1 MAKRF
6 LDTNSIL
13 TDCTDISNVA
23 ISSKTLDEL
32 ENIKSSSH
40 KDNDIKY
47 KARVAVRA
55 IREQKPEIVVVQKSD
70 YDKIEELGLEI
81 TNDNLI
87 IASAWRY
94 SQENPI
100 VFVTN
105 DILCGLIAE
114 KYFGLNVE
122 NLKETNDNV
131 YKGFRVVQPTDE
143 ELKLKNGDVYK
154 GYKTI
159 RGNSD
164 IINKYMES
172 IDYNDWS
179 VNEYL
184 IIENTDDNTSKEMRF
199 DGEKFV
205 NLKLPSS
212 KFIKGKNSLQRCALD
227 ILMNPD
233 ITIASI
239 LGGYGSGKTFLSM
252 QMALYNV
259 VEKGNQAKILG
270 VREVLGEGKE
280 VGYLKGDFDSKTE
293 LFFLPLVQQLNGGEF
308 ELESLKQRGVID
320 TNIPFY
326 MKGTTYNNT
335 IIVVDEAEDLSEK
348 QIRLIGTR
356 LGENSKIYLAGDYK
370 QSVVNTGTNN
380 ALIKMCN
387 QFKGNKN
394 FGCIYLGEDVRSETS
409 KLFAE
414 IFDN

>member
-1 MAKRF
+1 MARKF
-6 LDTNSIL
+6 IDTNILL
-13 TDCTDISNVA
+13 TDCSDISDT
-23 ISSKTLDEL
+23 ILSSKTIEEL
-32 ENIKSSSH
+32 ENIKASAN
-40 KDNDIKY
+40 KDAEIKY
-47 KARVAVRA
+47 KARQAVRA
-55 IREQKPEIVVVQKSD
+55 IKEQKPEIIVVDKID
-70 YDKIEELGLEI
+70 YDRIESLGLEV

-87 IASAWRY
+87 IASADRY
-94 SQENPI
+94 SRLNPEEDV
-100 VFVTN
+100 VFCTN

-114 KYFGLNVE
+114 KYFGLKVE
-122 NLKETNDNV
+122 EVSQKKDNI
-131 YKGFRVVQPTDE
+131 
-143 ELKLKNGDVYK
+143 YK
-154 GYKTI
+154 GYKVVH
-159 RGNSD
+159 GNSNT
-164 IINKYMES
+164 INEYMNS
-172 IDYNDWS
+172 IDFGDWS

-233 ITIASI
+233 ITIAAI
-239 LGGYGSGKTFLSM
+239 LGGYGSGKTFVSM

-259 VEKGNQAKILG
+259 VEKGNQSKILG

-280 VGYLKGDFDSKTE
+280 VGYLKGNFDSKTE
-293 LFFLPLVQQLNGGEF
+293 LFFLPLVQQPNGGEF

-335 IIVVDEAEDLSEK
+335 IIVVDEAEDLTEK

-414 IFDN
+414 IFND

>member
-1 MAKRF
+1 MARRLF
-6 LDTNSIL
+6 DTNAIL
-13 TDCTDISNVA
+13 ADCTDISNVL

-94 SQENPI
+94 TMMNVNADL

-105 DILCGLIAE
+105 DVLAGLIAE
-114 KYFGLNVE
+114 EYFGLDVE
-122 NLKETNDNV
+122 NLKETNDNI
-131 YKGFRVVQPTDE
+131 
-143 ELKLKNGDVYK
+143 YK

-233 ITIASI
+233 ITIAAI

-387 QFKGNKN
+387 QFKGNKM

>member
-1 MAKRF
+1 MAILF
-6 LDTNSIL
+6 YDTNAIL
-13 TDCTDISNVA
+13 TDCTDISNGI
-23 ISSKTLDEL
+23 ISSKTLEEL
-32 ENIKSSSH
+32 ENIKTSIH

-47 KARVAVRA
+47 KARQAVRA
-55 IREQKPEIVVVQKSD
+55 IKEQKPEIVVVQKSD

-94 SQENPI
+94 TMMNVNADL

-105 DILCGLIAE
+105 DVLAGLIAE
-114 KYFGLNVE
+114 EYFGLDVE
-122 NLKETNDNV
+122 NLKETNDNI
-131 YKGFRVVQPTDE
+131 
-143 ELKLKNGDVYK
+143 YK

-233 ITIASI
+233 ITVAAI
-239 LGGYGSGKTFLSM
+239 LGGYGSGKTFVSM

>member
-1 MAKRF
+1 MARKF
-6 LDTNSIL
+6 IDTNVLL
-13 TDCTDISNVA
+13 TECSDISDT
-23 ISSKTLDEL
+23 ILSSKTIEEL
-32 ENIKSSSH
+32 ENIKASAN
-40 KDNDIKY
+40 KDAEIKY
-47 KARVAVRA
+47 KARQAVRA
-55 IREQKPEIVVVQKSD
+55 IKEQKPEIVVVDKID
-70 YDKIEELGLEI
+70 YDRIESLGIEV

-87 IASAWRY
+87 IASADRY
-94 SQENPI
+94 SRLNPEEDV
-100 VFVTN
+100 VFCTN

-114 KYFGLNVE
+114 KYFGLKVE
-122 NLKETNDNV
+122 EVSQKKDNI
-131 YKGFRVVQPTDE
+131 
-143 ELKLKNGDVYK
+143 YK
-154 GYKTI
+154 GYKVVH
-159 RGNSD
+159 GNSNT
-164 IINKYMES
+164 INEYMNS
-172 IDYNDWS
+172 IDFSDWS

-184 IIENTDDNTSKEMRF
+184 IIENTDDGTSKEMRF

-233 ITIASI
+233 ITIAAI
-239 LGGYGSGKTFLSM
+239 LGGYGSGKTFVSM

-259 VEKGNQAKILG
+259 VEKGNQSKILG

-335 IIVVDEAEDLSEK
+335 IIVVDEAEDLTEK

-356 LGENSKIYLAGDYK
+356 LGENSKIYLAGDYN
-370 QSVVNTGTNN
+370 QSVINTGTNN
-380 ALIKMCN
+380 ALVKMCN
-387 QFKGNKN
+387 QFKGNKM

>member
-1 MAKRF
+1 MARKF
-6 LDTNSIL
+6 IDTNILL
-13 TDCTDISNVA
+13 TDCSDISDT
-23 ISSKTLDEL
+23 ILSSKTIEEL
-32 ENIKSSSH
+32 ENIKASAN
-40 KDNDIKY
+40 KDAEIKY
-47 KARVAVRA
+47 KARQAVRA
-55 IREQKPEIVVVQKSD
+55 IKEQKPEIIVVDKID
-70 YDKIEELGLEI
+70 YDRIESLGLEV

-87 IASAWRY
+87 IASADRY
-94 SQENPI
+94 SRLNPEEDV
-100 VFVTN
+100 VFCTN

-114 KYFGLNVE
+114 KYFGLKVE
-122 NLKETNDNV
+122 EVSQKKDNI
-131 YKGFRVVQPTDE
+131 
-143 ELKLKNGDVYK
+143 YK
-154 GYKTI
+154 GYKVVH
-159 RGNSD
+159 GNSNT
-164 IINKYMES
+164 INEYMNS
-172 IDYNDWS
+172 IDFGDWS

-233 ITIASI
+233 ITIAAI
-239 LGGYGSGKTFLSM
+239 LGGYGSGKTFVSM

-259 VEKGNQAKILG
+259 VEKGNQSKILG

-335 IIVVDEAEDLSEK
+335 IIVVDEAEDLTEK

-380 ALIKMCN
+380 ALVKMCN

-414 IFDN
+414 IFND

>member
-1 MAKRF
+1 MARKF
-6 LDTNSIL
+6 IDTNILL
-13 TDCTDISNVA
+13 TDCSDISDT
-23 ISSKTLDEL
+23 ILSSKTIEEL
-32 ENIKSSSH
+32 ENIKASAN
-40 KDNDIKY
+40 KDAEIKY
-47 KARVAVRA
+47 KARQAVRA
-55 IREQKPEIVVVQKSD
+55 IKEQKPEIIVVDKID
-70 YDKIEELGLEI
+70 YDRIESLGLEV

-87 IASAWRY
+87 IASADRY
-94 SQENPI
+94 SRLNPEEDV
-100 VFVTN
+100 VFCTN

-114 KYFGLNVE
+114 KYFGLKVE
-122 NLKETNDNV
+122 EVSQKKDNI
-131 YKGFRVVQPTDE
+131 
-143 ELKLKNGDVYK
+143 YK
-154 GYKTI
+154 GYKVVH
-159 RGNSD
+159 GNSNT
-164 IINKYMES
+164 INEYMNS
-172 IDYNDWS
+172 IDFGDWS

-233 ITIASI
+233 ITIAAI
-239 LGGYGSGKTFLSM
+239 LGGYGSGKTFVSM

-259 VEKGNQAKILG
+259 VEKGNQSKILG

-335 IIVVDEAEDLSEK
+335 IIVVDEAEDLTEK

-370 QSVVNTGTNN
+370 QSVINTGTNN
-380 ALIKMCN
+380 ALVKMCN

-414 IFDN
+414 IFND

>member
-1 MAKRF
+1 MAKKF
-6 LDTNSIL
+6 LDTNAIL
-13 TDCTDISNVA
+13 TDCTDISNVI
-23 ISSKTLDEL
+23 ISSKTLEEL

-40 KDNDIKY
+40 KDTDIKY

-94 SQENPI
+94 SQENSI
-100 VFVTN
+100 VFVTQ
-105 DILCGLIAE
+105 DVLCSLIA
-114 KYFGLNVE
+114 KTYFGLDV
-122 NLKETNDNV
+122 
-131 YKGFRVVQPTDE
+131 E
-143 ELKLKNGDVYK
+143 ELKLKNDDVYK

-233 ITIASI
+233 ITVAAI
-239 LGGYGSGKTFLSM
+239 LGGYGSGKTFVSM

-387 QFKGNKN
+387 QFKGNKC

>member
-1 MAKRF
+1 MARKF
-6 LDTNSIL
+6 YDTNAVI
-13 TDCTDISNVA
+13 TDCSDLTGVILSG
-23 ISSKTLDEL
+23 KTIEEL
-32 ENIKSSSH
+32 ENIKASAN
-40 KDNDIKY
+40 KDAEIKY
-47 KARVAVRA
+47 KARQAVRA
-55 IREQKPEIVVVQKSD
+55 IKEQKPEIIVVDKID
-70 YDKIEELGLEI
+70 YDRIESLGLEV

-87 IASAWRY
+87 IASADRY
-94 SQENPI
+94 SRLNPEEDV
-100 VFVTN
+100 VFCTN

-114 KYFGLNVE
+114 KYFGLKVE
-122 NLKETNDNV
+122 EVSQKKDNI
-131 YKGFRVVQPTDE
+131 
-143 ELKLKNGDVYK
+143 YK
-154 GYKTI
+154 GYKVVH
-159 RGNSD
+159 GNSNT
-164 IINKYMES
+164 INEYMNS
-172 IDYNDWS
+172 IDFGDWS

-233 ITIASI
+233 ITIAAI
-239 LGGYGSGKTFLSM
+239 LGGYGSGKTFVSM

-259 VEKGNQAKILG
+259 VEKGNQSKILG

-335 IIVVDEAEDLSEK
+335 IIVVDEAEDLTEK

-380 ALIKMCN
+380 ALVKMCN

-414 IFDN
+414 IFND

>member
-1 MAKRF
+1 MIKRF
-6 LDTNSIL
+6 LDTNILL
-13 TDCTDISNVA
+13 TDCSDIYDCVV
-23 ISSKTLDEL
+23 SSKSIEEL
-32 ENIKSSSH
+32 ETIKTSSY

-47 KARVAVRA
+47 KARQAVRA
-55 IREQKPEIVVVQKSD
+55 IKEQKPEIIVVQQID
-70 YDKIEELGLEI
+70 YDKLNALNLEI

-87 IASAWRY
+87 ICSAFRY
-94 SQENPI
+94 TMMNADTDL

-105 DILCGLIAE
+105 DILCGLIAQN
-114 KYFGLNVE
+114 YFGLNVE
-122 NLKETNDNV
+122 SVDN
-131 YKGFRVVQPTDE
+131 KKD
-143 ELKLKNGDVYK
+143 DIYK
-154 GYKTI
+154 GYKII

-164 IINKYMES
+164 IINDYMTS

-205 NLKLPSS
+205 NLKLPPS

-233 ITIASI
+233 ITIAAI
-239 LGGYGSGKTFLSM
+239 LGGYGSGKTFISM

-259 VEKGNQAKILG
+259 VEKGNQSKILG

-293 LFFLPLVQQLNGGEF
+293 LFFLPLVQQLSGGEF

-335 IIVVDEAEDLSEK
+335 IIVVDEAEDLNEK

-356 LGENSKIYLAGDYK
+356 LGENSKIYLAGDYN
-370 QSVVNTGTNN
+370 QSVINTGTNN
-380 ALIKMCN
+380 ALVKMCN

>member
-1 MAKRF
+1 MAIRF
-6 LDTNSIL
+6 YDTNAIIS
-13 TDCTDISNVA
+13 DCTDISNVL

-32 ENIKSSSH
+32 ENIKISSH

-70 YDKIEELGLEI
+70 YDKIEELGLEV

-94 SQENPI
+94 TMMNVNADL

-105 DILCGLIAE
+105 DVLAGLIAE
-114 KYFGLNVE
+114 EYFGLDVE
-122 NLKETNDNV
+122 NLKETNDNI
-131 YKGFRVVQPTDE
+131 YKGF
-143 ELKLKNGDVYK
+143 
-154 GYKTI
+154 KTI

-233 ITIASI
+233 ITIAAI

>member
-1 MAKRF
+1 MLKKF
-6 LDTNSIL
+6 LDTNALL
-13 TDCTDISNVA
+13 TDCSDLSDCV
-23 ISSKTLDEL
+23 ISSKTIEEL
-32 ENIKSSSH
+32 ENIKTSSY

-47 KARVAVRA
+47 KARQAVRA
-55 IREQKPEIVVVQKSD
+55 IKEQKPEIIVVEKVD
-70 YDKIEELGLEI
+70 YNKVESLDLEI
-81 TNDNLI
+81 SNDNLI
-87 IASAWRY
+87 IASAFRY
-94 SQENPI
+94 NIHNPV

-122 NLKETNDNV
+122 SVDN
-131 YKGFRVVQPTDE
+131 KKD
-143 ELKLKNGDVYK
+143 DIYK
-154 GYKTI
+154 GYKII

-164 IINKYMES
+164 IINDYMTS

-184 IIENTDDNTSKEMRF
+184 IIENTDDSTSKEMRF

-205 NLKLPSS
+205 NLKLPPS

-233 ITIASI
+233 ITIAAI
-239 LGGYGSGKTFLSM
+239 LGGYGSGKTFISM

-259 VEKGNQAKILG
+259 VEKGNQSKILG

-293 LFFLPLVQQLNGGEF
+293 LFFLPLVQQLSGGEF

-335 IIVVDEAEDLSEK
+335 IIVVDEAEDLNEK

-356 LGENSKIYLAGDYK
+356 LGENSKIYLAGDYN
-370 QSVVNTGTNN
+370 QSVINTGTNN
-380 ALIKMCN
+380 ALVKMCN

-414 IFDN
+414 IFDK

>member
-6 LDTNSIL
+6 FDTNAIL
-13 TDCTDISNVA
+13 ADCSDLSNVVL
-23 ISSKTLDEL
+23 SSKTLEEL
-32 ENIKSSSH
+32 ENIKSSVH
-40 KDNDIKY
+40 KDADVKY
-47 KARVAVRA
+47 KARLAVRA
-55 IREQKPEIVVVQKSD
+55 IKEQNPEIVVVEKDD
-70 YDKIEELGLEI
+70 YYMVESNCLEI

-94 SQENPI
+94 SKENNA

-105 DILCGLIAE
+105 DVLCELIA
-114 KYFGLNVE
+114 KNYFQLEVE
-122 NLKETNDNV
+122 NLKETND
-131 YKGFRVVQPTDE
+131 
-143 ELKLKNGDVYK
+143 DVYK
-154 GYKTI
+154 GYKI
-159 RGNSD
+159 IHGNSD
-164 IINKYMES
+164 IINEYMNS
-172 IDYNDWS
+172 IDYNDWF

-184 IIENTDDNTSKEMRF
+184 IIENTDDDTSKEMRF

-233 ITIASI
+233 ITIAVI

-259 VEKGNQAKILG
+259 VEKGNQGKILG
-270 VREVLGEGKE
+270 IRETLGEGRE
-280 VGYLKGDFDSKTE
+280 VGYLKGDFQSKTE

-308 ELESLKQRGVID
+308 ELESLKQRGVLE

-335 IIVVDEAEDLSEK
+335 IIIVDEAEDLNEK
-348 QIRLIGTR
+348 QIKLIGTR

-387 QFKGNKN
+387 QFKGNKM

>member
-1 MAKRF
+1 MAKKF
-6 LDTNSIL
+6 YDTNALLI
-13 TDCTDISNVA
+13 DCSDLSNV
-23 ISSKTLDEL
+23 ILSSKSIEEL
-32 ENIKSSSH
+32 ENIKTSSY

-47 KARVAVRA
+47 KARQAVRA
-55 IREQKPEIVVVQKSD
+55 IREQKPEIIVVQQID
-70 YDKIEELGLEI
+70 YDKLNALNLEI

-87 IASAWRY
+87 ICSAFRY
-94 SQENPI
+94 TMINVDTDL

-105 DILCGLIAE
+105 DILCGLIAQN
-114 KYFGLNVE
+114 YFGLNVE
-122 NLKETNDNV
+122 SVDN
-131 YKGFRVVQPTDE
+131 KKD
-143 ELKLKNGDVYK
+143 DIYK
-154 GYKTI
+154 GYKII

-164 IINKYMES
+164 IINDYMTS

-184 IIENTDDNTSKEMRF
+184 IIENTDDGTSKEMRF

-205 NLKLPSS
+205 NLKLPPS

-233 ITIASI
+233 ITIAAI
-239 LGGYGSGKTFLSM
+239 LGGYGSGKTFISM

-259 VEKGNQAKILG
+259 VEKGNQSKILG

-293 LFFLPLVQQLNGGEF
+293 LFFLPLVQQLSGGEF

-335 IIVVDEAEDLSEK
+335 IIVVDEAEDLNEK

-356 LGENSKIYLAGDYK
+356 LGENSKIYLAGDYN
-370 QSVVNTGTNN
+370 QSVINTGTNN
-380 ALIKMCN
+380 ALVKMCN

-414 IFDN
+414 IFDK

>member
-1 MAKRF
+1 MARKF
-6 LDTNSIL
+6 IDTNVLI
-13 TDCTDISNVA
+13 TDCSDISDT
-23 ISSKTLDEL
+23 ILSSKTIEEL
-32 ENIKSSSH
+32 ENIKVSAN
-40 KDNDIKY
+40 KDAEIKY
-47 KARVAVRA
+47 KARQAVRA
-55 IREQKPEIVVVQKSD
+55 IKEQKPEIIVVDKID
-70 YDKIEELGLEI
+70 YDRIESLGLEV

-87 IASAWRY
+87 IASADRY
-94 SQENPI
+94 SRLNPEEDV
-100 VFVTN
+100 VFCTN

-114 KYFGLNVE
+114 KYFGLKVE
-122 NLKETNDNV
+122 EVSQK
-131 YKGFRVVQPTDE
+131 
-143 ELKLKNGDVYK
+143 KNNIYK
-154 GYKTI
+154 GYKVVH
-159 RGNSD
+159 GNSNT
-164 IINKYMES
+164 INEYMNS
-172 IDYNDWS
+172 IDFSDWS

-233 ITIASI
+233 ITIAAI
-239 LGGYGSGKTFLSM
+239 LGGYGSGKTFVSM

-335 IIVVDEAEDLSEK
+335 IIVVDEAEDLTEK

-356 LGENSKIYLAGDYK
+356 LGENSKIYLAGDYN

-387 QFKGNKN
+387 QFKGNKM

>member
-1 MAKRF
+1 MFRKF
-6 LDTNSIL
+6 LDTNAIL
-13 TDCTDISNVA
+13 TDCSDLSDA
-23 ISSKTLDEL
+23 ILSSKTLEEL

-70 YDKIEELGLEI
+70 YDKIEELGLEV

-94 SQENPI
+94 TMMNVNADL

-105 DILCGLIAE
+105 DVLAGLIAE
-114 KYFGLNVE
+114 EYFGLDVE
-122 NLKETNDNV
+122 NLKETNDN
-131 YKGFRVVQPTDE
+131 
-143 ELKLKNGDVYK
+143 VYK

-233 ITIASI
+233 ITIAAI

-387 QFKGNKN
+387 QFKGNKM

>member
-1 MAKRF
+1 MAKRLF
-6 LDTNSIL
+6 DTNAIL
-13 TDCTDISNVA
+13 TDCTDISNVL
-23 ISSKTLDEL
+23 ISSKTLEEL

-87 IASAWRY
+87 IASAYRY
-94 SQENPI
+94 TMMNVDTDL

-105 DILCGLIAE
+105 DILCGLIAQN
-114 KYFGLNVE
+114 YFGLNVE
-122 NLKETNDNV
+122 SVDN
-131 YKGFRVVQPTDE
+131 KKD
-143 ELKLKNGDVYK
+143 DIYK
-154 GYKTI
+154 GYKII

-164 IINKYMES
+164 IINDYMTS

-184 IIENTDDNTSKEMRF
+184 IIENTDDSTSKEMRF

-205 NLKLPSS
+205 NLKLPPS

-233 ITIASI
+233 ITIAAI
-239 LGGYGSGKTFLSM
+239 LGGYGSGKTFISM

>member
-13 TDCTDISNVA
+13 TDCTDISNVV
-23 ISSKTLDEL
+23 ISSKTLEEL
-32 ENIKSSSH
+32 ENIKTSSH

-55 IREQKPEIVVVQKSD
+55 IREQKPEVVVIQQID
-70 YDKIEELGLEI
+70 YDKLNALNLEI

-87 IASAWRY
+87 IASAFRY
-94 SQENPI
+94 TMMNVDTDV

-105 DILCGLIAE
+105 DILAGLIAE
-114 KYFGLNVE
+114 KYFRLTVE
-122 NLKETNDNV
+122 SISDKKD
-131 YKGFRVVQPTDE
+131 DI
-143 ELKLKNGDVYK
+143 YK

-164 IINKYMES
+164 VINDYMTS
-172 IDYNDWS
+172 IDYNNWS
-179 VNEYL
+179 ANEYL
-184 IIENTDDNTSKEMRF
+184 IIENTDDGTSKEMRF
-199 DGEKFV
+199 DGEKFI
-205 NLKLPSS
+205 NLKLPPS

-227 ILMNPD
+227 ILNNPD
-233 ITIASI
+233 ITIAAI
-239 LGGYGSGKTFLSM
+239 LGGYGSGKTHISM

-293 LFFLPLVQQLNGGEF
+293 LFFLPLVQQLSGGEF

-335 IIVVDEAEDLSEK
+335 IIVVDEAEDLTEK
-348 QIRLIGTR
+348 QIKLIGTR
-356 LGENSKIYLAGDYK
+356 LGDNSKIYFAGDYN
-370 QSVVNTGTNN
+370 QSVINTGTNN
-380 ALIKMCN
+380 ALVKMCN

>member
-1 MAKRF
+1 MATRF
-6 LDTNSIL
+6 YDTNSIIA
-13 TDCTDISNVA
+13 DCTDISNVL

-47 KARVAVRA
+47 KARIAVRA

-94 SQENPI
+94 TMMNVNADL

-105 DILCGLIAE
+105 DVLAGLIAE
-114 KYFGLNVE
+114 EYFGLDVE
-122 NLKETNDNV
+122 NLKETNDNI
-131 YKGFRVVQPTDE
+131 
-143 ELKLKNGDVYK
+143 YK

-233 ITIASI
+233 ITVAAI
-239 LGGYGSGKTFLSM
+239 LGGYGSGKTFVSM

-387 QFKGNKN
+387 QFKGNKM

>member
-1 MAKRF
+1 MARKF
-6 LDTNSIL
+6 IDTNVLI
-13 TDCTDISNVA
+13 TDCSDISDT
-23 ISSKTLDEL
+23 ILSSKTIEEL
-32 ENIKSSSH
+32 ENIKTSAN
-40 KDNDIKY
+40 KDAEIKY
-47 KARVAVRA
+47 KARQAVRA
-55 IREQKPEIVVVQKSD
+55 IREQKPEIVVVQQID
-70 YDKIEELGLEI
+70 YDKLDALNLEI

-87 IASAWRY
+87 IASAFRY
-94 SQENPI
+94 TMMNVDTDLI
-100 VFVTN
+100 FVTN
-105 DILCGLIAE
+105 DVLCGLIAE

-122 NLKETNDNV
+122 NLKETNDN
-131 YKGFRVVQPTDE
+131 
-143 ELKLKNGDVYK
+143 VYK

-184 IIENTDDNTSKEMRF
+184 IIENIDDDTSKEMRF

-233 ITIASI
+233 ITIAAI

-259 VEKGNQAKILG
+259 VEKGNQGKILG
-270 VREVLGEGKE
+270 IRETLGEGRE
-280 VGYLKGDFDSKTE
+280 VGYLKGDFQSKTE

-308 ELESLKQRGVID
+308 ELESLKQRGILE

-335 IIVVDEAEDLSEK
+335 IIIVDEAEDLSEK

>member
-1 MAKRF
+1 MAKKF
-6 LDTNSIL
+6 LDTNALLI
-13 TDCTDISNVA
+13 DCSDISNSV
-23 ISSKTLDEL
+23 ISSKTIEEL
-32 ENIKSSSH
+32 ENIKTSSY
-40 KDNDIKY
+40 KDAEIKY
-47 KARVAVRA
+47 KARQAVRA
-55 IREQKPEIVVVQKSD
+55 IKEQKPEIIVVQQID
-70 YDKIEELGLEI
+70 YDKLNTLNLEI

-87 IASAWRY
+87 ICSAFRY
-94 SQENPI
+94 TMMNVDTDL

-122 NLKETNDNV
+122 
-131 YKGFRVVQPTDE
+131 
-143 ELKLKNGDVYK
+143 ELKLKNDDVYK

-233 ITIASI
+233 ITIAAI

-335 IIVVDEAEDLSEK
+335 IIIVDEAEDLSEK

>member
-1 MAKRF
+1 MVKRLF
-6 LDTNSIL
+6 DTNAIL
-13 TDCTDISNVA
+13 TDCTDISNVL

-32 ENIKSSSH
+32 ENIKISSH

-94 SQENPI
+94 TMMNVNADL

-105 DILCGLIAE
+105 DVLAGLIAE
-114 KYFGLNVE
+114 EYFGLDVE
-122 NLKETNDNV
+122 NLKETNDNI
-131 YKGFRVVQPTDE
+131 YKGF
-143 ELKLKNGDVYK
+143 
-154 GYKTI
+154 KTI

-233 ITIASI
+233 ITIAAI

>member
-1 MAKRF
+1 MARKF
-6 LDTNSIL
+6 IDTNVLL
-13 TDCTDISNVA
+13 TECSDISDT
-23 ISSKTLDEL
+23 ILSSKTIEEL
-32 ENIKSSSH
+32 ENIKASAN
-40 KDNDIKY
+40 KDAEIKY
-47 KARVAVRA
+47 KARQAVRA
-55 IREQKPEIVVVQKSD
+55 IKEQKPEIVVVDKID
-70 YDKIEELGLEI
+70 YDRIESLGIEV

-87 IASAWRY
+87 IASADRY
-94 SQENPI
+94 SRLNPEEDV
-100 VFVTN
+100 VFCTN

-114 KYFGLNVE
+114 KYFGLKVE
-122 NLKETNDNV
+122 EVSQKKDNI
-131 YKGFRVVQPTDE
+131 
-143 ELKLKNGDVYK
+143 YK
-154 GYKTI
+154 GYKVVH
-159 RGNSD
+159 GNSNT
-164 IINKYMES
+164 INEYMNS
-172 IDYNDWS
+172 IDFSDWS

-184 IIENTDDNTSKEMRF
+184 IIENTDDGTSKEMRF

-233 ITIASI
+233 ITIAAI
-239 LGGYGSGKTFLSM
+239 LGGYGSGKTFVSM

-259 VEKGNQAKILG
+259 VEKGNQSKILG

-335 IIVVDEAEDLSEK
+335 IIVVDEAEDLTEK

-356 LGENSKIYLAGDYK
+356 LGENSKIYLAGDYN
-370 QSVVNTGTNN
+370 QSVINTGTNN
-380 ALIKMCN
+380 ALVKMCN

-414 IFDN
+414 IFND

>member
-1 MAKRF
+1 MAIRF
-6 LDTNSIL
+6 YDTNAIL
-13 TDCTDISNVA
+13 TDCTDISNVV
-23 ISSKTLDEL
+23 ISSKTLEEL

-55 IREQKPEIVVVQKSD
+55 ICEQKPEIVVVQKSD

-81 TNDNLI
+81 NNDNLI
-87 IASAWRY
+87 ISSAYRY
-94 SQENPI
+94 TMMNTDTDL

-105 DILCGLIAE
+105 DILAGLIAE

-122 NLKETNDNV
+122 NLKETNDN
-131 YKGFRVVQPTDE
+131 
-143 ELKLKNGDVYK
+143 VYK

-184 IIENTDDNTSKEMRF
+184 IIENIDDDTSKEMRF

-233 ITIASI
+233 ITIAAI

-259 VEKGNQAKILG
+259 VEKGNQGKILG
-270 VREVLGEGKE
+270 IRETLGEGRE
-280 VGYLKGDFDSKTE
+280 VGYLKGDFQSKTE

-308 ELESLKQRGVID
+308 ELESLKQRGILE

-335 IIVVDEAEDLSEK
+335 IIIVDEAEDLSEK

-370 QSVVNTGTNN
+370 QSVVNTRTNN

>member
-1 MAKRF
+1 MARKF

-13 TDCTDISNVA
+13 TDCTDISNVV

-55 IREQKPEIVVVQKSD
+55 ICEQKPEIVVVQKSD

-81 TNDNLI
+81 NNDNLI
-87 IASAWRY
+87 ISSAYRY
-94 SQENPI
+94 TMMNTDTDL

-105 DILCGLIAE
+105 DILAGLIAE

-122 NLKETNDNV
+122 NLKETNDN
-131 YKGFRVVQPTDE
+131 
-143 ELKLKNGDVYK
+143 VYK

-184 IIENTDDNTSKEMRF
+184 IIENIDDDTSKEMRF

-233 ITIASI
+233 ITIAAI

-259 VEKGNQAKILG
+259 VEKGNQGKILG
-270 VREVLGEGKE
+270 IRETLGEGRE
-280 VGYLKGDFDSKTE
+280 VGYLKGDFQSKTE

-308 ELESLKQRGVID
+308 ELESLKQRGILE

-335 IIVVDEAEDLSEK
+335 IIIVDEAEDLSEK

>member
-1 MAKRF
+1 MARRLF
-6 LDTNSIL
+6 DTNAIL
-13 TDCTDISNVA
+13 ADCTDISNVV
-23 ISSKTLDEL
+23 ISSKTLEEL
-32 ENIKSSSH
+32 ENIKTSSH

-55 IREQKPEIVVVQKSD
+55 IREQKPEIVIVQKSD

-94 SQENPI
+94 TMMNVNADL

-105 DILCGLIAE
+105 DVLAGLIAE
-114 KYFGLNVE
+114 EYFGLDVE
-122 NLKETNDNV
+122 NLKETNDNI
-131 YKGFRVVQPTDE
+131 
-143 ELKLKNGDVYK
+143 YK

-233 ITIASI
+233 ITIAAI

-387 QFKGNKN
+387 QFKGNKM

>member
-1 MAKRF
+1 MARKF
-6 LDTNSIL
+6 YDTNAVI
-13 TDCTDISNVA
+13 TDCSDLTGVIFSG
-23 ISSKTLDEL
+23 KTIEEL
-32 ENIKSSSH
+32 ENIKASAN
-40 KDNDIKY
+40 KDAEIKY
-47 KARVAVRA
+47 KARQAVRA
-55 IREQKPEIVVVQKSD
+55 IKEQKPEIIVVDKID
-70 YDKIEELGLEI
+70 YDRIESLGLEV

-87 IASAWRY
+87 IASADRY
-94 SQENPI
+94 SRLNPEEDV
-100 VFVTN
+100 VFCTN

-114 KYFGLNVE
+114 KYFGLKVE
-122 NLKETNDNV
+122 EVSQKKDNI
-131 YKGFRVVQPTDE
+131 
-143 ELKLKNGDVYK
+143 YK
-154 GYKTI
+154 GYKVVH
-159 RGNSD
+159 GNSNT
-164 IINKYMES
+164 INEYMNS
-172 IDYNDWS
+172 IDFGDWS

-233 ITIASI
+233 IKIAAI
-239 LGGYGSGKTFLSM
+239 LGGYGSGKTFVSM

-259 VEKGNQAKILG
+259 IEKGNQSKILG

-335 IIVVDEAEDLSEK
+335 IIVVDEAEDLTEK

-356 LGENSKIYLAGDYK
+356 LGENSKIYLAGDYN
-370 QSVVNTGTNN
+370 QSVINTGTNN
-380 ALIKMCN
+380 ALVKMCN
-387 QFKGNKN
+387 QFKGNKM

>member
-1 MAKRF
+1 MAKRLF
-6 LDTNSIL
+6 DTNAIL
-13 TDCTDISNVA
+13 TDCADISNVV
-23 ISSKTLDEL
+23 ISSKTLEEL

-55 IREQKPEIVVVQKSD
+55 IREQNPEIVVVQKSD

-87 IASAWRY
+87 IASAFRY
-94 SQENPI
+94 TMTNVNADL

-105 DILCGLIAE
+105 DVLAGLIAE
-114 KYFGLNVE
+114 KYFGLDVE
-122 NLKETNDNV
+122 NLKETNDN
-131 YKGFRVVQPTDE
+131 
-143 ELKLKNGDVYK
+143 VYK

-233 ITIASI
+233 ITIAAI

-387 QFKGNKN
+387 QFKGNKM

>member
-1 MAKRF
+1 MARKF
-6 LDTNSIL
+6 YDTNAVI
-13 TDCTDISNVA
+13 TDCSDLTGVILSG
-23 ISSKTLDEL
+23 KTIEEL
-32 ENIKSSSH
+32 ENIKVSAN
-40 KDNDIKY
+40 KDAEIKY
-47 KARVAVRA
+47 KARQAVRA
-55 IREQKPEIVVVQKSD
+55 IKEQKPEIIVV
-70 YDKIEELGLEI
+70 DKIDYGRIESLGLEV

-87 IASAWRY
+87 IASADRY
-94 SQENPI
+94 SRLNPEEDV
-100 VFVTN
+100 VFCTN

-114 KYFGLNVE
+114 KYFGLKVE
-122 NLKETNDNV
+122 EVSQK
-131 YKGFRVVQPTDE
+131 
-143 ELKLKNGDVYK
+143 KNNIYK
-154 GYKTI
+154 GYKVVH
-159 RGNSD
+159 GNSNT
-164 IINKYMES
+164 INEYMNS
-172 IDYNDWS
+172 IDFGDWS

-233 ITIASI
+233 ITIAAI
-239 LGGYGSGKTFLSM
+239 LGGYGSGKTFVSM

-259 VEKGNQAKILG
+259 VEKGNQSKILG

-335 IIVVDEAEDLSEK
+335 IIVVDEAEDLTEK

-356 LGENSKIYLAGDYK
+356 LGENSKIYLAGDYN
-370 QSVVNTGTNN
+370 QSVINTGTNN
-380 ALIKMCN
+380 ALVKMCN

-414 IFDN
+414 IFND

>member
-1 MAKRF
+1 MFRKF
-6 LDTNSIL
+6 LDTNAIF
-13 TDCTDISNVA
+13 TDCSDLSDA
-23 ISSKTLDEL
+23 ILSSKTLEEL

-40 KDNDIKY
+40 KDNEIKY
-47 KARVAVRA
+47 KARQAVRA
-55 IREQKPEIVVVQKSD
+55 IKEQKPEIIVVDKID
-70 YDKIEELGLEI
+70 YDRIESLGLEV

-87 IASAWRY
+87 IASADRY
-94 SQENPI
+94 SRLNPEEDV
-100 VFVTN
+100 VFCTN

-114 KYFGLNVE
+114 KYFGLKVE
-122 NLKETNDNV
+122 EVSQKKDNI
-131 YKGFRVVQPTDE
+131 
-143 ELKLKNGDVYK
+143 YK
-154 GYKTI
+154 GYKVVH
-159 RGNSD
+159 GNSNT
-164 IINKYMES
+164 INEYMNS
-172 IDYNDWS
+172 IDFGDWS

-233 ITIASI
+233 ITIAAI
-239 LGGYGSGKTFLSM
+239 LGRYGSGKTFVSM

-259 VEKGNQAKILG
+259 VEKGNQSKILG

-335 IIVVDEAEDLSEK
+335 IIVVDEAEDLTEK

-356 LGENSKIYLAGDYK
+356 LGENSKIYLAGDYN
-370 QSVVNTGTNN
+370 QSVINTGTNN
-380 ALIKMCN
+380 ALVKMCN

-414 IFDN
+414 IFND

>member
-1 MAKRF
+1 MARKF
-6 LDTNSIL
+6 IDTNILL
-13 TDCTDISNVA
+13 TDCSDISDT
-23 ISSKTLDEL
+23 ILSSKTIEEL
-32 ENIKSSSH
+32 ENIKASAN
-40 KDNDIKY
+40 KDAEIKY
-47 KARVAVRA
+47 KARQAVRA
-55 IREQKPEIVVVQKSD
+55 IKEQKPEIIVVDKID
-70 YDKIEELGLEI
+70 YDRIESLGLEV

-87 IASAWRY
+87 IASADRY
-94 SQENPI
+94 SRLNPEEDV
-100 VFVTN
+100 VFCTN

-114 KYFGLNVE
+114 KYFGLKVE
-122 NLKETNDNV
+122 EVSQKKDNI
-131 YKGFRVVQPTDE
+131 
-143 ELKLKNGDVYK
+143 YK
-154 GYKTI
+154 GYKVVH
-159 RGNSD
+159 GNSNT
-164 IINKYMES
+164 INEYMNS
-172 IDYNDWS
+172 IDFGDWS

-233 ITIASI
+233 ITIAAI

-259 VEKGNQAKILG
+259 VEKGNQSKILG

-335 IIVVDEAEDLSEK
+335 IIVVDEAEDLTEK

-356 LGENSKIYLAGDYK
+356 LGENSKIYLAGDYN
-370 QSVVNTGTNN
+370 QSVINTGTNN
-380 ALIKMCN
+380 ALVKMCN

-414 IFDN
+414 IFND